1 MALKVLEQVE
11 DQVFLLLGLALHEGV
26 PEPRRQDKLLLLA
39 VENFPIDEGVADGF
53 GTEKRKEKRKS
64 QWMSLRWPPGLSPR
78 PSSRGSSATT
88 VEEGEEKESLE
99 GYLRTP

>member
-1 MALKVLEQVE
+1 LRELTVPS
-11 DQVFLLLGLALHEGV
+11 DLLGSH
-26 PEPRRQDKLLLLA
+26 LL
-39 VENFPIDEGVADGF
+39 VADEVLIDGV
-53 GTEKRKEKRKS
+53 GSRTVDVDLAEHGESHAVLACDLEKRKEKRKS

>member
-39 VENFPIDEGVADGF
+39 VENFPIDEGVADGSVHKIIHKQEAHHEDASDDE
-53 GTEKRKEKRKS
+53 GKD
-64 QWMSLRWPPGLSPR
+64 QR
-78 PSSRGSSATT
+78 P
-88 VEEGEEKESLE
+88 
-99 GYLRTP
+99 